1 MTTDQGAAAS
11 TSPTEPSGI
20 KPLDAGSVHKIS
32 SGQVV
37 VDLQTAVKELVENS
51 LDAGAT
57 NIEVRFKEYGL
68 ESFEVVDN
76 GSGIPPEDYDS
87 IALKH
92 HTSKLSSFTDLESVA
107 TFGFRGEALSSL
119 CALAESV
126 SVTTATA
133 AEAPVGTVIEFER
146 TGRAKGK
153 KGKAARQRGTTVTVS
168 GLFKPL
174 PVRRK
179 ELERNA
185 KREFGKALTLLHAY
199 ALVPCAQENRGV
211 RLSVTNQTAG
221 GKKTVQ
227 LRTDGTPSTRASV
240 SAVWGPKTL
249 ENLVELDLCFAVEVE
264 AAVLRRLGKAQ
275 DDENANEVRVRGLIS
290 KFAVGCGRNG
300 TDRQFFFVNGRPCS
314 PSKVQKAFN
323 EVYRSF
329 NATQS
334 PFIIADFILPTNSCD
349 INVSP
354 DKRTILLHSEGNLVQ
369 ALRTALEEKYAPS
382 RSTYDINA
390 SQAPRRTDSAASA
403 TQPRG
408 LPTQTGIH
416 KDPLFL
422 PDELGDDASPAT
434 SQPPESP
441 IGPSTVAAPAET
453 DVPTFGEATLL
464 SEPSSSAPLPSQ
476 EQDVEGAEAIE
487 EADADR
493 AEEGSSLRL
502 FEAAVDV
509 YMDVDVDADSDG
521 GADAM
526 ARANANPNLV
536 GARLATPAGP
546 ALSEDGDSAASPV
559 PEAPMSPTVTQM
571 SNRRTRQPSPA
582 QADEDEDDS
591 PADEP
596 IASLRLPARP
606 VVRASSQPSK
616 SRSEQMVLSTS
627 GASWSLRR
635 PADEAPGERPRKKS
649 KLDATRAGR
658 GAQQGMRELLRGFA
672 RTGSQVEEVEMD
684 VDEEGGE
691 GEHAGA
697 DEGDEQGL
705 VSRAEDRED
714 REDEQEPVSTGED
727 SEGESEPQEMV
738 FGVVGVEDDESMD
751 ARMDED
757 ESPVRQVID
766 ITRGDGLDVPEP
778 VTARSDLGDSSIGAT
793 NEEIVRTAD
802 EESVSVAFDLSRIV
816 ACWDRLWTRLADAVR
831 QREERD
837 RVAEDKKGTLDSAGV
852 GNTTDDE
859 EAVETL
865 SRVIDKDDFTHMEI
879 VGQFNLGFII
889 VRRRKSLSSKGDS
902 FGADMDDLFIVDQ
915 HAADEKYNFET
926 LQRTTKIDSQ
936 KLFRPQILE
945 LAAADEIVALEN
957 VDVLR
962 QNGFELDVS
971 EDRAPGQRMQLTAQ
985 PISKSTVFD
994 MKDLEELL
1002 HLMQD
1007 RPAGQMVRCSKARA
1021 MFAMR
1026 ACRKSIMIGTPLNRR
1041 QMTSVV
1047 QHMGTMD
1054 QPWHCPHGR
1063 PTMRH
1068 LSDIVGVGWDPR
1080 RGPVNSIDWAAFARA
1095 GAASAR

>member
-1 MTTDQGAAAS
+1 MTTDQAAAAS
-11 TSPTEPSGI
+11 TSQAEPSGI

-57 NIEVRFKEYGL
+57 NIEVRFREYGL

-153 KGKAARQRGTTVTVS
+153 KGKAARQRGTTVAVS

-185 KREFGKALTLLHAY
+185 RREFGKALSLLHAY
-199 ALVPCAQENRGV
+199 ALVPCAKENKGV
-211 RLSVTNQTAG
+211 RLSVTNQTIG

-240 SAVWGPKTL
+240 SAVWGPKAL
-249 ENLVELDLCFAVEVE
+249 ENLVELDLCFVVEVE

-275 DDENANEVRVRGLIS
+275 DDENPNEVRVRGLIS

-369 ALRTALEEKYAPS
+369 ALRAALEEKYAPS

-408 LPTQTGIH
+408 LPTQTGTH

-422 PDELGDDASPAT
+422 PEELGDDASPAT
-434 SQPPESP
+434 SQPSDSP
-441 IGPSTVAAPAET
+441 IGPSTET

-476 EQDVEGAEAIE
+476 EHDREGEGAIE

-493 AEEGSSLRL
+493 AEEGRRLRL

-509 YMDVDVDADSDG
+509 DMDVDVDADGDG
-521 GADAM
+521 DAGAM

-546 ALSEDGDSAASPV
+546 ALSDDGDSAASPV

-571 SNRRTRQPSPA
+571 SNRRTRRPSPA
-582 QADEDEDDS
+582 QADEDEGDS
-591 PADEP
+591 PAPADAP

-606 VVRASSQPSK
+606 VVRVSSQPSK

-649 KLDATRAGR
+649 KLDATRGGR

-672 RTGSQVEEVEMD
+672 RIGSQVEEVEMD
-684 VDEEGGE
+684 MEGGE
-691 GEHAGA
+691 GEDAGA
-697 DEGDEQGL
+697 EAQDERGL
-705 VSRAEDRED
+705 VSRGEDREDRED
-714 REDEQEPVSTGED
+714 REDEQELVSTGED
-727 SEGESEPQEMV
+727 SEGESEPQEMIIGLV
-738 FGVVGVEDDESMD
+738 RVEDDEPMD
-751 ARMDED
+751 AGMDEH

-766 ITRGDGLDVPEP
+766 ITRGDRLDVPEP

-793 NEEIVRTAD
+793 NEEFVRTAD
-802 EESVSVAFDLSRIV
+802 EESVSMVFDLSRVV
-816 ACWDRLWTRLADAVR
+816 ACWDRLRTRLADAVR
-831 QREERD
+831 EREERD
-837 RVAEDKKGTLDSAGV
+837 RVAEEKKGTLDSAGV
-852 GNTTDDE
+852 GNTTDDD

-865 SRVIDKDDFTHMEI
+865 SRVIDKDDFTRMEI

-889 VRRRKSLSSKGDS
+889 VRRQKSSSVT
-902 FGADMDDLFIVDQ
+902 DMDDLFIVDQ

-1068 LSDIVGVGWDPR
+1068 LSDIVGFGWDPR
-1080 RGPVNSIDWAAFARA
+1080 RGPVKSIDWAAFARA
-1095 GAASAR
+1095 GAASAG

>member
-1 MTTDQGAAAS
+1 MTATTNEVSAAS
-11 TSPTEPSGI
+11 KSQNDTAGI

-57 NIEVRFKEYGL
+57 NLEVRFKEYGL

-87 IALKH
+87 VALKH

-126 SVTTATA
+126 SVTTATV

-146 TGRAKGK
+146 TGKAKSK

-199 ALVPCAQENRGV
+199 ALVPCAKENKGV

-240 SAVWGPKTL
+240 SAIWGPKAL
-249 ENLVELDLCFAVEVE
+249 ENLVELDLSFVVEVE
-264 AAVLRRLGKAQ
+264 AAVLRRLGKTQ
-275 DDENANEVRVRGLIS
+275 DDGSSNEVRVRGLIS

-300 TDRQFFFVNGRPCS
+300 TDRQFFFVNGRPCA

-354 DKRTILLHSEGNLVQ
+354 DKRTILLHSENNLVQ

-382 RSTYDINA
+382 RATYDINA
-390 SQAPRRTDSAASA
+390 SQAPRRTDSAAST
-403 TQPRG
+403 TQSRDVP
-408 LPTQTGIH
+408 PSTGTH

-422 PDELGDDASPAT
+422 LDDLGDHDASSAP
-434 SQPPESP
+434 SQPTSESP
-441 IGPSTVAAPAET
+441 FAEASGPPVAAAPAASEE
-453 DVPTFGEATLL
+453 PTFGEPTLFFER
-464 SEPSSSAPLPSQ
+464 SSSSAPIVSQ
-476 EQDVEGAEAIE
+476 EPEVEGE
-487 EADADR
+487 EAYADR
-493 AEEGSSLRL
+493 AEEGRSFRP
-502 FEAAVDV
+502 FEAGVDV
-509 YMDVDVDADSDG
+509 DEHMDVDVDADAEASVK
-521 GADAM
+521 
-526 ARANANPNLV
+526 ARPNANANLV
-536 GARLATPAGP
+536 GARVPARAGP
-546 ALSEDGDSAASPV
+546 ALGEDGDRAASPER
-559 PEAPMSPTVTQM
+559 EAPMSPTVTQM
-571 SNRRTRQPSPA
+571 SKKLVRRASSPA
-582 QADEDEDDS
+582 RVDEDEDDA
-591 PADEP
+591 PADAP
-596 IASLRLPARP
+596 IPSLRPPARP
-606 VVRASSQPSK
+606 VVRASSQSSK

-627 GASWSLRR
+627 GASWNLRR
-635 PADEAPGERPRKKS
+635 RADDASGERPKKKS
-649 KLDATRAGR
+649 KLDAPRDGR

-672 RTGSQVEEVEMD
+672 RTGSQVEEVKMD
-684 VDEEGGE
+684 VDEEGEE
-691 GEHAGA
+691 GEDAGA
-697 DEGDEQGL
+697 DE
-705 VSRAEDRED
+705 
-714 REDEQEPVSTGED
+714 EDEQRPVSEQ
-727 SEGESEPQEMV
+727 QETA
-738 FGVVGVEDDESMD
+738 FSVVGVEGDEP
-751 ARMDED
+751 MDED

-766 ITRGDGLDVPEP
+766 ITRGEDLDVPEP
-778 VTARSDLGDSSIGAT
+778 VTARSDLGDFSTSAT
-793 NEEIVRTAD
+793 SDEIVRTTD
-802 EESVSVAFDLSRIV
+802 CESISMAFDLSRIV
-816 ACWDRLWTRLADAVR
+816 SSWDKLRTRLADAVR
-831 QREERD
+831 EREERD
-837 RVAEDKKGTLDSAGV
+837 RVAKNDTDRLGSAGV

-865 SRVIDKDDFTHMEI
+865 SRVIDKDDFACMEI

-889 VRRRKSLSSKGDS
+889 VRRRKSSSKGDS
-902 FGADMDDLFIVDQ
+902 SGTEMDDLFIVDQ

-926 LQRTTKIDSQ
+926 LQHTTKIDSQ
-936 KLFRPQILE
+936 KLFRPQVLE

-957 VDVLR
+957 IDVLR

-1068 LSDIVGVGWDPR
+1068 LSDIVGVGWTPQ
-1080 RGPVNSIDWAAFARA
+1080 RGPVRSIDWAAFGRA
-1095 GAASAR
+1095 